1 LSATTATALRDVV
14 AAEHRYPPER
24 FTDRGIV
31 MCAGGAR
38 LITCAW
44 VAINVLRR
52 VVDCALPIELWHIG
66 PSELGEVEASLFRP
80 LGVEVV
86 DALEMARSW
95 PARKL
100 GGWELKA
107 YALVHSRFQE
117 VLLLDADNVA
127 VSDPAFL
134 FELPQY
140 AATGA
145 VVWPDLVRLARDSP
159 IWELCGVPFRSEPA
173 WESGQLLID
182 KSRCWHA
189 VQIALHMN
197 MHSESFYEYT
207 HGDKETFHLAWILA
221 GTDWAMPDHPARR
234 TPTGIYQRDFD
245 GRLIFQ
251 HRSQA
256 KWRLSGVNPLAENF
270 RHQEQCLRFI
280 DELRDRWTGRVD
292 AVPERADRDLEVERT
307 VSEIRWFSLRRPGA
321 EDRLL
326 ELLPGSRVGIGSGRE
341 RSLRW
346 YVREHA
352 LILDGAAGALPP
364 LSAEADGRWSAADR
378 TFELVPAP
386 EAGLDI
392 FGVTAA
398 AVLEALVG
406 DRLISEAEAVAT
418 LATLARIG
426 DLEDAFQRARSR
438 WQGNDEALRA
448 IHRAARRVSMG
459 APGAEYRGEI
469 GYEALE

>member
-1 LSATTATALRDVV
+1 
-14 AAEHRYPPER
+14 
-24 FTDRGIV
+24 

-52 VVDCALPIELWHIG
+52 VVGCALPVELWHIG
-66 PSELGEVEASLFRP
+66 PGELGEVEASLFRP

-86 DALEMARSW
+86 DALEVARSW

-107 YALVHSRFQE
+107 YALAHSGFEE
-117 VLLLDADNVA
+117 VLLFDADNVA
-127 VSDPAFL
+127 VIDPACL
-134 FELPQY
+134 FELPEY

-173 WESGQLLID
+173 WESGQLLVD
-182 KSRCWHA
+182 KSRCWQA

-221 GTDWAMPDHPARR
+221 GAEWAMPDDPARR

-256 KWRLSGVNPLAENF
+256 KWRLTGGNPPAENF
-270 RHQEQCLRFI
+270 RHEEECLRFI
-280 DELRDRWTGRVD
+280 GELRQCWSGRVD
-292 AVPERADRDLEVERT
+292 ALPEPSDQDLDIERSL
-307 VSEIRWFSLRRPGA
+307 SEARWFRLREPDA

-326 ELLPGSRVGIGSGRE
+326 ELLPANRVGIGARRE
-341 RSLRW
+341 RTLRW
-346 YVREHA
+346 YLRDGA
-352 LILDGAAGALPP
+352 LAFDGAAGGLPP
-364 LSAEADGRWSAADR
+364 LRMAGDGRWSAADAAL
-378 TFELVPAP
+378 ELVLAP
-386 EAGLDI
+386 DAGMDTL
-392 FGVTAA
+392 GLAAA
-398 AVLEALVG
+398 AVLDGLVG
-406 DRLISEAEAVAT
+406 DRPISEADAATT
-418 LATLARIG
+418 LATLAQIG
-426 DLEDAFQRARSR
+426 DLQDAFQRARSR
-438 WQGNDEALRA
+438 WRNNDEALRV
-448 IHRAARRVSMG
+448 IHLVARRVSMD
-459 APGAEYRGEI
+459 APGGEYQGEI
-469 GYEALE
+469 GYEPLE